1 MIHSL
6 GVLINDEV
14 MNICNKVERLLFS
27 VLMNVGFM
35 LW

>member
-14 MNICNKVERLLFS
+14 MNIRNKEERLLFS
-27 VLMNVGFM
+27 VLMNVGSM